1 MGWVRAIGWTHLFRS
16 HWSSR
21 RQDTSQCAEVYA
33 HSFHRIPAPFSGDG
47 LGWGA
52 CFLDWGEIAW
62 HPSTLEGCAR
72 IAQTPSPISGRA
84 RRKQLDGLPFRR
96 QVPLG
101 PYIVDFLCAKQ
112 RLIIEVDG
120 GKHAGANVD
129 RTRTAWLEGRGFRIL
144 RFWNNDVLGNLDGVI
159 EAILLVLRSEA
170 SPPPHPAP
178 IEKSRG
184 RGKG

>member
-1 MGWVRAIGWTHLFRS
+1 MHIASL
-16 HWSSR
+16 
-21 RQDTSQCAEVYA
+21 
-33 HSFHRIPAPFSGDG
+33 RIPAP
-47 LGWGA
+47 LQWGRVRVGG

-72 IAQTPSPISGRA
+72 IAPTPRARSGKA
-84 RRKQLDGLPFRR
+84 RRKQLDGLRFRR

-101 PYIVDFLCAKQ
+101 PYIVDFLCARQ

-120 GKHAGANVD
+120 GQHAGATVD
-129 RTRTAWLEGRGFRIL
+129 RTRTAWLDGRGFRIL

-170 SPPPHPAP
+170 SPPPRPAP
-178 IEKSRG
+178 IEGAGEDK
-184 RGKG
+184 

>member
-1 MGWVRAIGWTHLFRS
+1 LASVNARGL
-16 HWSSR
+16 
-21 RQDTSQCAEVYA
+21 RQNRTDAEPDLWQ
-33 HSFHRIPAPFSGDG
+33 R
-47 LGWGA
+47 L
-52 CFLDWGEIAW
+52 
-62 HPSTLEGCAR
+62 
-72 IAQTPSPISGRA
+72 
-84 RRKQLDGLPFRR
+84 RRKQLDGLRFRR

-120 GKHAGANVD
+120 GQHAGANVD

-144 RFWNNDVLGNLDGVI
+144 RFWNNDVLRNLDGVI
-159 EAILLVLRSEA
+159 EGILLVLRTEA

-184 RGKG
+184 RGK